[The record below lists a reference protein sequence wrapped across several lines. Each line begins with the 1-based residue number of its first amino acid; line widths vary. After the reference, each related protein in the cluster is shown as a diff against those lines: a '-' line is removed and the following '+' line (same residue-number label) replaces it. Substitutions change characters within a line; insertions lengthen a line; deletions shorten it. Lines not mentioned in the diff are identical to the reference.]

1 MRLAL
6 LTILSASAALA
17 VLPSAKHATL
27 VSSEPAANSRLASPP
42 TQVRLVYSEPIEGKL
57 AKVTIVPV
65 TGTPI
70 VLRAGGDPRD
80 VHAVIAPVDAL
91 GAGSYKVEWRVVSAD
106 GHPVDGSFTFAV
118 GDTTVRDTTVGTP
131 PASVTPPPQSA
142 SPEPQ
147 ASPEV
152 WGPAAFGAPIIPAVL
167 RGAGLGALMAA
178 AGLLLFMAGAKP
190 NAAQRGDGRLRS
202 VTTVFAAAAT
212 ILLGAHLVTWL
223 INTSPDLRFDPDWAP
238 SALGTTVGRIELWR
252 VGLTI
257 LALWAWWLARRT
269 RLALA
274 FAAGA
279 VAVSGAVGHSA
290 AIAPAWAVPAK
301 AIHLL
306 ASAVWV
312 GGLLWLLIRPAG
324 DDVLLFAADAD
335 RVSSRALWGVIAIAF
350 TGVVQTR
357 LFLDS
362 WSGLV
367 TSAYG
372 LLVLAKTAGLLVLVA
387 FGAYNRQRVMP
398 GLATAP
404 NASEAATLRA
414 SVTREL
420 VVVALVI
427 LLGGLL
433 AYVPPPSESEANM
446 SWSPSL
452 FPSQHATS

>member
-1 MRLAL
+1 
-6 LTILSASAALA
+6 
-17 VLPSAKHATL
+17 
-27 VSSEPAANSRLASPP
+27 
-42 TQVRLVYSEPIEGKL
+42 
-57 AKVTIVPV
+57 
-65 TGTPI
+65 
-70 VLRAGGDPRD
+70 
-80 VHAVIAPVDAL
+80 
-91 GAGSYKVEWRVVSAD
+91 VSAD
-106 GHPVDGSFTFAV
+106 GHPVDGTFSFTV
-118 GDTTVRDTTVGTP
+118 GDTTVGAAPAPVAPAP
-131 PASVTPPPQSA
+131 PAQPKPR
-142 SPEPQ
+142 EE
-147 ASPEV
+147 PEV
-152 WGPAAFGAPIIPAVL
+152 WGPAAFGAPIVPAVL
-167 RGAGLGALMAA
+167 RGTGLGALMAA
-178 AGLLLFMAGAKP
+178 TGLLLFMAGAKP
-190 NAAQRGDGRLRS
+190 NAAQRDDARVRS
-202 VTTVFAAAAT
+202 ATTAFAVAAP

-223 INTSPDLRFDPDWAP
+223 INTSPDLKFDPDWAV
-238 SALGTTVGRIELWR
+238 SALGTTVGKIELWR

-279 VAVSGAVGHSA
+279 VVVSGAVGHSA

-306 ASAVWV
+306 ASAIWV

-324 DDVLLFAADAD
+324 DDVLLFATDAD
-335 RVSSRALWGVIAIAF
+335 RVSSRALWGVVAIAF

-398 GLATAP
+398 RLTMAPSAT
-404 NASEAATLRA
+404 EAGVLRS
-414 SVTREL
+414 SVVRE
-420 VVVALVI
+420 VVVIVIVI

-433 AYVPPPSESEANM
+433 AYVPPPGESEAGM
-446 SWSPSL
+446 SSAPSR
-452 FPSQHATS
+452 FPSQQARS

>member
-1 MRLAL
+1 MRLVS
-6 LTILSASAALA
+6 LTVLSASAALA
-17 VLPSAKHATL
+17 ILPSAKHATL
-27 VSSEPAANSRLASPP
+27 VSSEPAANSHLASPP
-42 TQVRLVYSEPIEGKL
+42 TRVRLVYSEPIEGKL
-57 AKVTIVPV
+57 AKVTIVPA
-65 TGTPI
+65 TAAPI
-70 VLRAGGDPRD
+70 VLRAGADPRD

-91 GAGSYKVEWRVVSAD
+91 GPGSYKVEWRVVSAD
-106 GHPVDGSFTFAV
+106 GHPVDGTFSFTV
-118 GDTTVRDTTVGTP
+118 GDTTVSAPAAPLTP
-131 PASVTPPPQSA
+131 PQPAQPAPR
-142 SPEPQ
+142 EE
-147 ASPEV
+147 PEV
-152 WGPAAFGAPIIPAVL
+152 WGPAAFGAPIIPAML

-178 AGLLLFMAGAKP
+178 TGLLLFMAGAKP
-190 NAAQRGDGRLRS
+190 NAAQRGDARVRS
-202 VTTVFAAAAT
+202 ATTAFAIAAPV
-212 ILLGAHLVTWL
+212 LLGVHLVTWL
-223 INTSPDLRFDPDWAP
+223 INTSPDLKFDPAWAA
-238 SALGTTVGRIELWR
+238 SALTTTVGQIELWR

-279 VAVSGAVGHSA
+279 VVVSGAVGHPA

-306 ASAVWV
+306 ASAIWL

-324 DDVLLFAADAD
+324 DDLLLLVEDAN
-335 RVSSRALWGVIAIAF
+335 RVSSRALWAVIAIAF

-398 GLATAP
+398 RLTTA
-404 NASEAATLRA
+404 ASMTEVATLRS
-414 SVTREL
+414 SVVGE
-420 VVVALVI
+420 VVVIAIVV

-433 AYVPPPSESEANM
+433 AYVPPPSETEGGM
-446 SWSPSL
+446 SSTPS
-452 FPSQHATS
+452 FVRSQHATS

>member
-1 MRLAL
+1 MRLVS
-6 LTILSASAALA
+6 LTVLSASAALA
-17 VLPSAKHATL
+17 ILPSAKHATL
-27 VSSEPAANSRLASPP
+27 VSSEPAANSHLASPP
-42 TQVRLVYSEPIEGKL
+42 TRVRLVYSEPIEGKL
-57 AKVTIVPV
+57 AKVTIVPA
-65 TGTPI
+65 TAAPI
-70 VLRAGGDPRD
+70 VLRAGADPRD

-91 GAGSYKVEWRVVSAD
+91 GPGTYKVEWRVVSAD
-106 GHPVDGSFTFAV
+106 GHPVDGTFSFTV
-118 GDTTVRDTTVGTP
+118 GDTTVSAPAAPLTP
-131 PASVTPPPQSA
+131 PQPAQPAPR
-142 SPEPQ
+142 EE
-147 ASPEV
+147 PEV
-152 WGPAAFGAPIIPAVL
+152 WGPAAFGAPIIPAML

-178 AGLLLFMAGAKP
+178 TGLLLFMAGAKP
-190 NAAQRGDGRLRS
+190 NAAQRGDARVRS
-202 VTTVFAAAAT
+202 ATTAFAIAAPV
-212 ILLGAHLVTWL
+212 LLGVHLVTWL
-223 INTSPDLRFDPDWAP
+223 INTSPDLKFDPAWAA
-238 SALGTTVGRIELWR
+238 SALTTTVGQIELWR

-279 VAVSGAVGHSA
+279 VVVSGAVGHPA

-306 ASAVWV
+306 ASAIWL

-324 DDVLLFAADAD
+324 DDLLLLVEDAN
-335 RVSSRALWGVIAIAF
+335 RVSSRALWAVIAIAF

-398 GLATAP
+398 RLTTA
-404 NASEAATLRA
+404 ASMTEVATLRS
-414 SVTREL
+414 SVVGE
-420 VVVALVI
+420 VVVIAIVV

-433 AYVPPPSESEANM
+433 AYVPPPSETEGGM
-446 SWSPSL
+446 SSTPS
-452 FPSQHATS
+452 FVRSQHATS

>member
-1 MRLAL
+1 MRLVF
-6 LTILSASAALA
+6 LTLLSASAALA
-17 VLPSAKHATL
+17 ILPSTKHATL
-27 VSSEPAANSRLASPP
+27 VSSEPPANSHLASAP
-42 TQVRLVYSEPIEGKL
+42 TRVRLVYSEPIEGKL
-57 AKVTIVPV
+57 AKVSIVPA
-65 TGTPI
+65 TGAPI
-70 VLRAGGDPRD
+70 VLRAGADPRD

-91 GAGSYKVEWRVVSAD
+91 GPGSYKVQWRVVSAD
-106 GHPVDGSFTFAV
+106 GHPVDGTFSFTV
-118 GDTTVRDTTVGTP
+118 GDTTAGAAPAPLAPAP
-131 PASVTPPPQSA
+131 PAQ
-142 SPEPQ
+142 PEPREE
-147 ASPEV
+147 PEA
-152 WGPAAFGAPIIPAVL
+152 WGPAAFGAPIVPAVL
-167 RGAGLGALMAA
+167 RGTGLGALMAA
-178 AGLLLFMAGAKP
+178 TGLLLFMAGAKP
-190 NAAQRGDGRLRS
+190 NAAQRDDARVRS
-202 VTTVFAAAAT
+202 ATTAFAVAAP

-223 INTSPDLRFDPDWAP
+223 INTSPDLKFDPDWAV
-238 SALGTTVGRIELWR
+238 SALGTTVGKIELWR

-279 VAVSGAVGHSA
+279 VVVSGAVGHSA

-306 ASAVWV
+306 ASAIWV

-324 DDVLLFAADAD
+324 DDVLLFATDAD
-335 RVSSRALWGVIAIAF
+335 RVSSRALWGVVAIAF

-362 WSGLV
+362 WAGLV

-398 GLATAP
+398 RLTTAP
-404 NASEAATLRA
+404 SATEAGVLRS
-414 SVTREL
+414 SVVRE
-420 VVVALVI
+420 VVVIVIVI

-433 AYVPPPSESEANM
+433 AYVPPPGESEAGM
-446 SWSPSL
+446 SSAPSR
-452 FPSQHATS
+452 FPSQQARS

>member
-1 MRLAL
+1 MRLVS
-6 LTILSASAALA
+6 LTVLSASAALA
-17 VLPSAKHATL
+17 ILPSAKHATL
-27 VSSEPAANSRLASPP
+27 VSSEPAANSHLASPP
-42 TQVRLVYSEPIEGKL
+42 TRVRLVYSEPIEGKL
-57 AKVTIVPV
+57 AKVSIVPA
-65 TGTPI
+65 TAAPM
-70 VLRAGGDPRD
+70 VLRAGADPRD

-106 GHPVDGSFTFAV
+106 GHPVDGTFSFTV
-118 GDTTVRDTTVGTP
+118 GDTTVSAA
-131 PASVTPPPQSA
+131 PAPVTPSPPTQPA
-142 SPEPQ
+142 SPEE
-147 ASPEV
+147 PEV
-152 WGPAAFGAPIIPAVL
+152 WGPAAFGAPVIPAVL

-178 AGLLLFMAGAKP
+178 AGLLLFLAGAKP
-190 NAAQRGDGRLRS
+190 NAAQRGDARVRS
-202 VTTVFAAAAT
+202 ATTAFAIAAPV
-212 ILLGAHLVTWL
+212 LLGAHLVTWL
-223 INTSPDLRFDPDWAP
+223 INTSPDLKFDPAWAA
-238 SALGTTVGRIELWR
+238 SALTTTVGQIELWR

-279 VAVSGAVGHSA
+279 VVVSGAVGHPA

-306 ASAVWV
+306 ASAIWL

-324 DDVLLFAADAD
+324 DDLLLLVEDAN
-335 RVSSRALWGVIAIAF
+335 RVSSRALWAVIAIAF

-398 GLATAP
+398 RLTTA
-404 NASEAATLRA
+404 ASMTEVATLRS
-414 SVTREL
+414 SVVGE
-420 VVVALVI
+420 VVVIAIVV

-433 AYVPPPSESEANM
+433 AYVPPPSETEGGM
-446 SWSPSL
+446 SSTPS
-452 FPSQHATS
+452 FVRSQHATS

>member
-1 MRLAL
+1 MRLVS
-6 LTILSASAALA
+6 LTVLSASAALA
-17 VLPSAKHATL
+17 VLPSTKHATL
-27 VSSEPAANSRLASPP
+27 VSSEPAANSHLASPP
-42 TQVRLVYSEPIEGKL
+42 TRVRLVYSEPIEGKL
-57 AKVTIVPV
+57 AKVTIVPA
-65 TGTPI
+65 TAAPM
-70 VLRAGGDPRD
+70 VLRAGADPRD

-91 GAGSYKVEWRVVSAD
+91 GPGTYKVEWRVVSAD
-106 GHPVDGSFTFAV
+106 GHPVDGTFSFTV
-118 GDTTVRDTTVGTP
+118 GDTTVSAPAAPLTP
-131 PASVTPPPQSA
+131 PQPAQPAPR
-142 SPEPQ
+142 EE
-147 ASPEV
+147 PEV
-152 WGPAAFGAPIIPAVL
+152 WGPAAFGAPIIPAML

-178 AGLLLFMAGAKP
+178 TGLLLFMAGAKP
-190 NAAQRGDGRLRS
+190 NAAQRGDARVRS
-202 VTTVFAAAAT
+202 ATTAFAIAAPV
-212 ILLGAHLVTWL
+212 LLGVHLVTWL
-223 INTSPDLRFDPDWAP
+223 INTSPDLKFDPAWAA
-238 SALGTTVGRIELWR
+238 SALTTTVGQIELWR

-279 VAVSGAVGHSA
+279 VVVSGAVGHPA

-306 ASAVWV
+306 ASAIWV

-324 DDVLLFAADAD
+324 DDLLLLVEDAN
-335 RVSSRALWGVIAIAF
+335 RVSSRALWAVIAIAF

-398 GLATAP
+398 RLTTA
-404 NASEAATLRA
+404 ASMTEVATLRS
-414 SVTREL
+414 SVVGE
-420 VVVALVI
+420 VVVIAIVV

-433 AYVPPPSESEANM
+433 AYVPPPSETEGGM
-446 SWSPSL
+446 SSTPS
-452 FPSQHATS
+452 FVRSQHATS

>member
-1 MRLAL
+1 MRLVF
-6 LTILSASAALA
+6 LTVLSASAALA
-17 VLPSAKHATL
+17 VLPSTKHATL
-27 VSSEPAANSRLASPP
+27 VSSEPAADSHLASPP
-42 TQVRLVYSEPIEGKL
+42 TRVRLVYSEPIEGKL
-57 AKVTIVPV
+57 AKVTIVPA
-65 TGTPI
+65 TAAPI
-70 VLRAGGDPRD
+70 VLRAGADPRD

-91 GAGSYKVEWRVVSAD
+91 GPGTYKVEWRVVSAD
-106 GHPVDGSFTFAV
+106 GHPVDGTFSFTV
-118 GDTTVRDTTVGTP
+118 GDTTVSAPAAPLTP
-131 PASVTPPPQSA
+131 PQPAQPAPR
-142 SPEPQ
+142 EE
-147 ASPEV
+147 PEV
-152 WGPAAFGAPIIPAVL
+152 WGPAAFGAPIIPAML

-178 AGLLLFMAGAKP
+178 TGLLLFMAGAKP
-190 NAAQRGDGRLRS
+190 NAAQRGDARVRS
-202 VTTVFAAAAT
+202 ATTAFAIAAPV
-212 ILLGAHLVTWL
+212 LLGVHLVTWL
-223 INTSPDLRFDPDWAP
+223 INTSPDLKFDPAWAA
-238 SALGTTVGRIELWR
+238 SALTTTVGQIELWR

-279 VAVSGAVGHSA
+279 VVVSGAVGHPA

-306 ASAVWV
+306 ASAIWL

-324 DDVLLFAADAD
+324 DDLLLLVEDAN
-335 RVSSRALWGVIAIAF
+335 RVSSRALWAVIAIAF

-398 GLATAP
+398 RLTTA
-404 NASEAATLRA
+404 ASMTEVATLRS
-414 SVTREL
+414 SVVGE
-420 VVVALVI
+420 VVVIAIVV

-433 AYVPPPSESEANM
+433 AYVPPPSETEGGM
-446 SWSPSL
+446 SSTPS
-452 FPSQHATS
+452 FVRSQHATS

>member
-1 MRLAL
+1 MRLVS
-6 LTILSASAALA
+6 LTVLSASAALA
-17 VLPSAKHATL
+17 ILPSAKHATL
-27 VSSEPAANSRLASPP
+27 VSSEPVANSHLASPP
-42 TQVRLVYSEPIEGKL
+42 TRVRLVYSEPIEGKL
-57 AKVTIVPV
+57 AKVTIVPA
-65 TGTPI
+65 TAAPM
-70 VLRAGGDPRD
+70 VLRAGADPRD

-91 GAGSYKVEWRVVSAD
+91 GPGSYKVEWRVVSAD
-106 GHPVDGSFTFAV
+106 GHPVDGTFSFTV
-118 GDTTVRDTTVGTP
+118 GDTTVSAPAAPLTP
-131 PASVTPPPQSA
+131 PQPAQPAPR
-142 SPEPQ
+142 EE
-147 ASPEV
+147 PEV
-152 WGPAAFGAPIIPAVL
+152 WGPAAFGAPIIPAML

-178 AGLLLFMAGAKP
+178 TGLLLFMAGAKP
-190 NAAQRGDGRLRS
+190 NAAQRGDARVRS
-202 VTTVFAAAAT
+202 ATTAFAIAAPV
-212 ILLGAHLVTWL
+212 LLGVHLVTWL
-223 INTSPDLRFDPDWAP
+223 INTSPDLKFDPAWAA
-238 SALGTTVGRIELWR
+238 SALTTTVGQIELWR

-279 VAVSGAVGHSA
+279 VVVSGAVGHPA

-306 ASAVWV
+306 ASAIWL

-324 DDVLLFAADAD
+324 DDLLLLVEDAN
-335 RVSSRALWGVIAIAF
+335 RVSSRALWAVIAIAF

-398 GLATAP
+398 RLTTA
-404 NASEAATLRA
+404 ASMTEVATLRS
-414 SVTREL
+414 SVVGE
-420 VVVALVI
+420 VVVIAIVV

-433 AYVPPPSESEANM
+433 AYVPPPSETEGGM
-446 SWSPSL
+446 SSTPS
-452 FPSQHATS
+452 FVRSQHATS

>member
-1 MRLAL
+1 MRLVS
-6 LTILSASAALA
+6 LTVLSASAALA
-17 VLPSAKHATL
+17 ILPSAKHATL
-27 VSSEPAANSRLASPP
+27 VSSEPAANSHLASPP
-42 TQVRLVYSEPIEGKL
+42 TRVRLVYSEPIEGKL
-57 AKVTIVPV
+57 AKVTIVPA
-65 TGTPI
+65 TAAPI
-70 VLRAGGDPRD
+70 VLRAGADPRD

-91 GAGSYKVEWRVVSAD
+91 GPGSYKVEWRVVSAD
-106 GHPVDGSFTFAV
+106 GHPVDGTFSFTV
-118 GDTTVRDTTVGTP
+118 GDTTVSAPAAPLTP
-131 PASVTPPPQSA
+131 PQPAQPAPR
-142 SPEPQ
+142 EE
-147 ASPEV
+147 PEV
-152 WGPAAFGAPIIPAVL
+152 WGPAAFGAPIIPAML

-178 AGLLLFMAGAKP
+178 TGLLLFMAGAKP
-190 NAAQRGDGRLRS
+190 NAAQRGDARVRS
-202 VTTVFAAAAT
+202 ATTACAIAAPV
-212 ILLGAHLVTWL
+212 LLGVHLVTWL
-223 INTSPDLRFDPDWAP
+223 INTSPDLKFDPAWAA
-238 SALGTTVGRIELWR
+238 SALTTTVGQIELWR

-279 VAVSGAVGHSA
+279 VVVSGAVGHPA

-306 ASAVWV
+306 ASAIWL

-324 DDVLLFAADAD
+324 DDLLLLVEDAN
-335 RVSSRALWGVIAIAF
+335 RVSSRALWAVIAIAF

-398 GLATAP
+398 RLTTA
-404 NASEAATLRA
+404 ASMTEVATLRS
-414 SVTREL
+414 SVVGE
-420 VVVALVI
+420 VVVIAIVV

-433 AYVPPPSESEANM
+433 AYVPPPSETEGGM
-446 SWSPSL
+446 SSTPS
-452 FPSQHATS
+452 FVRSQHATS

>member
-1 MRLAL
+1 MRLVF
-6 LTILSASAALA
+6 LTVLSASAALA
-17 VLPSAKHATL
+17 VLPSTKHATL
-27 VSSEPAANSRLASPP
+27 VSSEPVANSHLASPP
-42 TQVRLVYSEPIEGKL
+42 TRVRLVYSEPIEGKL
-57 AKVTIVPV
+57 AKVTIVPA
-65 TGTPI
+65 TAAPI
-70 VLRAGGDPRD
+70 VLRAGADPRD

-91 GAGSYKVEWRVVSAD
+91 GPGSYKVEWRVVSAD
-106 GHPVDGSFTFAV
+106 GHPVDGTFSFTV
-118 GDTTVRDTTVGTP
+118 GDTTVSAPAAPLTP
-131 PASVTPPPQSA
+131 PQPAQPAPR
-142 SPEPQ
+142 EE
-147 ASPEV
+147 PEV
-152 WGPAAFGAPIIPAVL
+152 WGPAAFGAPIIPAML

-178 AGLLLFMAGAKP
+178 TGLLLFMAGAKP
-190 NAAQRGDGRLRS
+190 NAAQRGDARVRS
-202 VTTVFAAAAT
+202 ATTAFAIAAPV
-212 ILLGAHLVTWL
+212 LLGVHLVTWL
-223 INTSPDLRFDPDWAP
+223 INTSPDLKFDPAWAA
-238 SALGTTVGRIELWR
+238 SALTTTVGQIELWR

-279 VAVSGAVGHSA
+279 VVVSGAVGHPA

-306 ASAVWV
+306 ASAIWL

-324 DDVLLFAADAD
+324 DDLLLLVEDAN
-335 RVSSRALWGVIAIAF
+335 RVSSRALWAVIAIAF

-398 GLATAP
+398 RLTTA
-404 NASEAATLRA
+404 ASMTEVATLRS
-414 SVTREL
+414 SVVGE
-420 VVVALVI
+420 VVVIAIVV

-433 AYVPPPSESEANM
+433 AYVPPPSETEGGM
-446 SWSPSL
+446 SSTPS
-452 FPSQHATS
+452 FVRSQHATS

>member
-1 MRLAL
+1 MRLVS
-6 LTILSASAALA
+6 LTVLSASAALA
-17 VLPSAKHATL
+17 ILPSAKHATL
-27 VSSEPAANSRLASPP
+27 VSSEPAANSHLASPP
-42 TQVRLVYSEPIEGKL
+42 TRVRLVYSEPIEGKL
-57 AKVTIVPV
+57 AKVTIVPA
-65 TGTPI
+65 TAAPM
-70 VLRAGGDPRD
+70 VLRAGADPRD

-91 GAGSYKVEWRVVSAD
+91 GPGSYKVEWRVVSAD
-106 GHPVDGSFTFAV
+106 GHPVDGTFSFTV
-118 GDTTVRDTTVGTP
+118 GDTTVSAPAAPLTP
-131 PASVTPPPQSA
+131 PQPAQPAPR
-142 SPEPQ
+142 EE
-147 ASPEV
+147 PEV
-152 WGPAAFGAPIIPAVL
+152 WGPAAFGAPIIPAML

-178 AGLLLFMAGAKP
+178 TGLLLFMAGAKP
-190 NAAQRGDGRLRS
+190 NAAQRGDARVRS
-202 VTTVFAAAAT
+202 ATTACAIAAPV
-212 ILLGAHLVTWL
+212 LLGVHLVTWL
-223 INTSPDLRFDPDWAP
+223 INTSPDLKFDPAWAA
-238 SALGTTVGRIELWR
+238 SALTTTVGQIELWR

-279 VAVSGAVGHSA
+279 VVVSGAVGHPA

-306 ASAVWV
+306 ASAIWL

-324 DDVLLFAADAD
+324 DDLLLLVGDAN
-335 RVSSRALWGVIAIAF
+335 RVSSRALWAVIAIAF

-398 GLATAP
+398 RLTTA
-404 NASEAATLRA
+404 ASMTEVATLRS
-414 SVTREL
+414 SVVGE
-420 VVVALVI
+420 VVVIAIVV

-433 AYVPPPSESEANM
+433 AYVPPPSETEGGM
-446 SWSPSL
+446 SSTPS
-452 FPSQHATS
+452 FVRSQHATS

>member
-1 MRLAL
+1 MRLVS
-6 LTILSASAALA
+6 LTVLSASAALA
-17 VLPSAKHATL
+17 ILPSAKHATL
-27 VSSEPAANSRLASPP
+27 VSSEPAANSHLASPP
-42 TQVRLVYSEPIEGKL
+42 TRVRLVYSEPIEGKL
-57 AKVTIVPV
+57 AKVSIVPA
-65 TGTPI
+65 TAAPM
-70 VLRAGGDPRD
+70 VLRAGADPRD

-106 GHPVDGSFTFAV
+106 GHAVDGTFSFTV
-118 GDTTVRDTTVGTP
+118 GDTTVSAA
-131 PASVTPPPQSA
+131 PAPVTPSPPTQPA
-142 SPEPQ
+142 SPEE
-147 ASPEV
+147 PEV
-152 WGPAAFGAPIIPAVL
+152 WGPAAFGAPVIPAVL

-178 AGLLLFMAGAKP
+178 AGLLLFLAGAKP
-190 NAAQRGDGRLRS
+190 NAAQRGDARVRS
-202 VTTVFAAAAT
+202 ATTAFAIAAPV
-212 ILLGAHLVTWL
+212 LLGAHLVTWL
-223 INTSPDLRFDPDWAP
+223 INTSPDLKFDPAWAA
-238 SALGTTVGRIELWR
+238 SALTTTVGQIELWR

-269 RLALA
+269 RVALAL
-274 FAAGA
+274 AAGA
-279 VAVSGAVGHSA
+279 VVVSGAVGHPA

-306 ASAVWV
+306 ASAIWL

-324 DDVLLFAADAD
+324 DDLLLLVEDAN
-335 RVSSRALWGVIAIAF
+335 RVSSRALWAVIAIAF

-398 GLATAP
+398 RLTTA
-404 NASEAATLRA
+404 ASMTEVATLRS
-414 SVTREL
+414 SVVGE
-420 VVVALVI
+420 VVVIAIVV

-433 AYVPPPSESEANM
+433 AYVPPPSETEGGM
-446 SWSPSL
+446 SSTPS
-452 FPSQHATS
+452 FVRSQHATS

>member
-1 MRLAL
+1 MRLVF
-6 LTILSASAALA
+6 LTVLSASAALA
-17 VLPSAKHATL
+17 VLPSTKHATL
-27 VSSEPAANSRLASPP
+27 VSSEPAADSHLASPP
-42 TQVRLVYSEPIEGKL
+42 TRVRLVYSEPIEGKL
-57 AKVTIVPV
+57 AKVTIVPA
-65 TGTPI
+65 TAAPI
-70 VLRAGGDPRD
+70 VLRAGADPRD

-91 GAGSYKVEWRVVSAD
+91 GPGSYKVEWRVVSAD
-106 GHPVDGSFTFAV
+106 GHPVDGTFSFTV
-118 GDTTVRDTTVGTP
+118 GDTTVSAPAAPLTP
-131 PASVTPPPQSA
+131 PQPAQPAPR
-142 SPEPQ
+142 EE
-147 ASPEV
+147 PEV
-152 WGPAAFGAPIIPAVL
+152 WGPAAFGAPIIPAML

-178 AGLLLFMAGAKP
+178 TGLLLFMAGAKP
-190 NAAQRGDGRLRS
+190 NAAQRGDARVRS
-202 VTTVFAAAAT
+202 ATTAFAIAAPV
-212 ILLGAHLVTWL
+212 LLGVHLVTWL
-223 INTSPDLRFDPDWAP
+223 INTSPDLKFDPAWAA
-238 SALGTTVGRIELWR
+238 SALTTTVGQIELWR

-279 VAVSGAVGHSA
+279 VVVSGAVGHPA

-306 ASAVWV
+306 ASAIWL

-324 DDVLLFAADAD
+324 DDLLLLVEDAN
-335 RVSSRALWGVIAIAF
+335 RVSSRALWAVIAIAF

-398 GLATAP
+398 RLTTA
-404 NASEAATLRA
+404 ASMTEVATLRS
-414 SVTREL
+414 SVVGE
-420 VVVALVI
+420 VVVIAIVV

-433 AYVPPPSESEANM
+433 AYVPPPSETEGGM
-446 SWSPSL
+446 SSTPS
-452 FPSQHATS
+452 FVRSQHATS

>member
-6 LTILSASAALA
+6 LTLLSASAALA
-17 VLPSAKHATL
+17 ILPSAKHATL
-27 VSSEPAANSRLASPP
+27 VSSEPAANSRLATAP

-57 AKVTIVPV
+57 AKVSIVPAS
-65 TGTPI
+65 GTPI

-91 GAGSYKVEWRVVSAD
+91 GTGSYKVEWRVVSAD
-106 GHPVDGSFTFAV
+106 GHPVDGSFSFTV
-118 GDTTVRDTTVGTP
+118 GDTTAVAPVA
-131 PASVTPPPQSA
+131 PAAPVIPPQTA
-142 SPEPQ
+142 QPEPREE
-147 ASPEV
+147 PEV
-152 WGPAAFGAPIIPAVL
+152 WGPAAVGAPLIPAVL
-167 RGAGLGALMAA
+167 RGTGLGALAA
-178 AGLLLFMAGAKP
+178 MAGLLLFMAGAKP
-190 NAAQRGDGRLRS
+190 NAAQRGDARLRS
-202 VTTVFAAAAT
+202 VTTAFAIAAPV
-212 ILLGAHLVTWL
+212 LLGAHLVTWL
-223 INTSPDLRFDPDWAP
+223 INTSPDLTFDPAWAA
-238 SALGTTVGRIELWR
+238 SALTTTVGKIELCR

-269 RLALA
+269 RLALL
-274 FAAGA
+274 FAASA
-279 VAVSGAVGHSA
+279 VVVSGAVGHSA

-306 ASAVWV
+306 ATAVWV

-335 RVSSRALWGVIAIAF
+335 RVSSRALWAVVAVAF

-398 GLATAP
+398 RLTAAPDATEV
-404 NASEAATLRA
+404 SVLRA
-414 SVTREL
+414 SVAREI
-420 VVVALVI
+420 VVAAIVI

-433 AYVPPPSESEANM
+433 AYVPPPNETEGGM
-446 SWSPSL
+446 SSDASLPSL
-452 FPSQHATS
+452 SQQPTS

>member
-1 MRLAL
+1 MRLVF
-6 LTILSASAALA
+6 LTVLSASAALA
-17 VLPSAKHATL
+17 VLPSTKHATL
-27 VSSEPAANSRLASPP
+27 VSSEPAANSHLASPP
-42 TQVRLVYSEPIEGKL
+42 TRVRLVYSEPIEGKL
-57 AKVTIVPV
+57 AKVTIVPA
-65 TGTPI
+65 TAAPI
-70 VLRAGGDPRD
+70 VLRAGADPRD

-91 GAGSYKVEWRVVSAD
+91 GPGSYKVEWRVVSAD
-106 GHPVDGSFTFAV
+106 GHPVDGTFSFTV
-118 GDTTVRDTTVGTP
+118 GDTTVSAPAAPLTP
-131 PASVTPPPQSA
+131 PQPAQPAPR
-142 SPEPQ
+142 EE
-147 ASPEV
+147 PEV
-152 WGPAAFGAPIIPAVL
+152 WGPAAFGAPIIPAML

-178 AGLLLFMAGAKP
+178 TGLLLFMAGAKP
-190 NAAQRGDGRLRS
+190 NAAQRGDARVRS
-202 VTTVFAAAAT
+202 ATTAFAIAAPV
-212 ILLGAHLVTWL
+212 LLGVHLVTWL
-223 INTSPDLRFDPDWAP
+223 INTSPDLKFDPAWAA
-238 SALGTTVGRIELWR
+238 SALTTTVGQIELWR

-279 VAVSGAVGHSA
+279 VVVSGAVGHPA

-306 ASAVWV
+306 ASAIWL

-324 DDVLLFAADAD
+324 DDLLLLVEDAN
-335 RVSSRALWGVIAIAF
+335 RVSSRALWAVIAIAF

-398 GLATAP
+398 RLTTA
-404 NASEAATLRA
+404 ASMTEVATLRS
-414 SVTREL
+414 SVVGE
-420 VVVALVI
+420 VVVIAIVV

-433 AYVPPPSESEANM
+433 AYVPPPSETEGGM
-446 SWSPSL
+446 SSTPS
-452 FPSQHATS
+452 FVRSQHATS

>member
-17 VLPSAKHATL
+17 ILPSAKHATL
-27 VSSEPAANSRLASPP
+27 VSSEPAANSRLATAP
-42 TQVRLVYSEPIEGKL
+42 TQIRLVYSEPIEGKL
-57 AKVTIVPV
+57 AKVSLVPAS
-65 TGTPI
+65 GTPI

-91 GAGSYKVEWRVVSAD
+91 SAGTYKVEWRVVSAD
-106 GHPVDGSFTFAV
+106 GHPVDGSFSFTV
-118 GDTTVRDTTVGTP
+118 GDTTVGTP
-131 PASVTPPPQSA
+131 IAPVAPPQTAQS
-142 SPEPQ
+142 EPREE
-147 ASPEV
+147 AEV
-152 WGPAAFGAPIIPAVL
+152 WGPAAFGAPLIPAVL
-167 RGAGLGALMAA
+167 RGTGLGALMATV
-178 AGLLLFMAGAKP
+178 GLLLFMAAAKP
-190 NAAQRGDGRLRS
+190 NAAQHGDRRLRS
-202 VTTVFAAAAT
+202 VTTAFAVAAPV
-212 ILLGAHLVTWL
+212 LLGAHLVTWL
-223 INTSPDLRFDPDWAP
+223 INTSPDLKFDPAWAA
-238 SALGTTVGRIELWR
+238 SALGTTVGKIELWR

-269 RLALA
+269 RLALL
-274 FAAGA
+274 FAAAA
-279 VAVSGAVGHSA
+279 VVVSGAVGHSA

-306 ASAVWV
+306 ASAIWV

-324 DDVLLFAADAD
+324 DDVQLFATDAD
-335 RVSSRALWGVIAIAF
+335 RVSSRALWAVIAVAF

-398 GLATAP
+398 RLTAEP
-404 NASEAATLRA
+404 NGTEVGVLRA
-414 SVTREL
+414 SVTREI
-420 VVVALVI
+420 VVVAIVI

-433 AYVPPPSESEANM
+433 AYVPPPNETEAGM
-446 SWSPSL
+446 SSAAPVPAL
-452 FPSQHATS
+452 SQQDTS

>member
-1 MRLAL
+1 MRLVS
-6 LTILSASAALA
+6 LTVLSASAALA
-17 VLPSAKHATL
+17 ILPSAKHATL
-27 VSSEPAANSRLASPP
+27 VSSEPAANSHLASPP
-42 TQVRLVYSEPIEGKL
+42 TRVRLVYSEPIEGKL
-57 AKVTIVPV
+57 AKVTIVPA
-65 TGTPI
+65 TAAPM
-70 VLRAGGDPRD
+70 VLRAGADPRD

-106 GHPVDGSFTFAV
+106 GHPVDGTFSFTV
-118 GDTTVRDTTVGTP
+118 GDTTVSAA
-131 PASVTPPPQSA
+131 PAPVTPSPPTQPA
-142 SPEPQ
+142 SPEE
-147 ASPEV
+147 PEV

-178 AGLLLFMAGAKP
+178 AGLLLFLAGAKP
-190 NAAQRGDGRLRS
+190 NAAQRGDARVRS
-202 VTTVFAAAAT
+202 ATTAFAIAAPV
-212 ILLGAHLVTWL
+212 LLGAHLVTWL
-223 INTSPDLRFDPDWAP
+223 INTSPDLKFDPAWAA
-238 SALGTTVGRIELWR
+238 SALTTTVGQIELWR

-279 VAVSGAVGHSA
+279 VVVSGAVGHPA

-306 ASAVWV
+306 ASAIWL

-324 DDVLLFAADAD
+324 DDLLLLVEDAN
-335 RVSSRALWGVIAIAF
+335 RVSSRALWAVIAIAF

-398 GLATAP
+398 RLTTA
-404 NASEAATLRA
+404 ASMTEVATLRS
-414 SVTREL
+414 SVVGE
-420 VVVALVI
+420 VVVIAIVV

-433 AYVPPPSESEANM
+433 AYVPPPSETEGGM
-446 SWSPSL
+446 SSTPS
-452 FPSQHATS
+452 FVRSQHATS

>member
-1 MRLAL
+1 MRLVL
-6 LTILSASAALA
+6 LTVLSASAALA
-17 VLPSAKHATL
+17 IPPSAKHATL
-27 VSSEPAANSRLASPP
+27 VSSEPGANSHLASPP
-42 TQVRLVYSEPIEGKL
+42 TRVRLVYSEPIEGKL
-57 AKVTIVPV
+57 AKVTIVPAS
-65 TGTPI
+65 GAPI

-80 VHAVIAPVDAL
+80 VHSVIAPLDAL
-91 GAGSYKVEWRVVSAD
+91 SPGSYKVEWRVVSAD
-106 GHPVDGSFTFAV
+106 GHRVDGTFSFTV
-118 GDTTVRDTTVGTP
+118 GDTTVGAPPAPLTP
-131 PASVTPPPQSA
+131 PEPAQ
-142 SPEPQ
+142 PEPKEE
-147 ASPEV
+147 AEV

-178 AGLLLFMAGAKP
+178 TGLLLFLAGAGP
-190 NAAQRGDGRLRS
+190 NAAQRGDARVRS
-202 VTTVFAAAAT
+202 ATTAFVVAAP
-212 ILLGAHLVTWL
+212 ILLAAHLLTWL
-223 INTSPDLRFDPDWAP
+223 INTSPDLKFDPNWAA
-238 SALGTTVGRIELWR
+238 SALSTTVGRIELTR

-257 LALWAWWLARRT
+257 LLVWAWSLARRT

-279 VAVSGAVGHSA
+279 VVVSGAVGHSA

-306 ASAVWV
+306 ASAIWV

-324 DDVLLFAADAD
+324 DDVLQFATDAD
-335 RVSSRALWGVIAIAF
+335 RVSSRALWAVIAIAF

-362 WSGLV
+362 WSALV

-398 GLATAP
+398 RLTASP
-404 NASEAATLRA
+404 NAMEVGVLRS
-414 SVTREL
+414 SVVRE
-420 VVVALVI
+420 VVVIAIVI

-433 AYVPPPSESEANM
+433 AYVPPPSETEAGM
-446 SWSPSL
+446 SFAPSPS
-452 FPSQHATS
+452 SQQATS

>member
-1 MRLAL
+1 MRLVS
-6 LTILSASAALA
+6 LTVLSASAALA
-17 VLPSAKHATL
+17 VLPSTKHATL
-27 VSSEPAANSRLASPP
+27 VSSEPAANSHLASPP
-42 TQVRLVYSEPIEGKL
+42 TRVRLVYSEPIEGKL
-57 AKVTIVPV
+57 AKVTIVPA
-65 TGTPI
+65 TAAPI
-70 VLRAGGDPRD
+70 VLRAGADPRD

-91 GAGSYKVEWRVVSAD
+91 GPGSYKVEWRVVSAD
-106 GHPVDGSFTFAV
+106 GHPVDGTFSFTV
-118 GDTTVRDTTVGTP
+118 GDTTVSAPAAPLTP
-131 PASVTPPPQSA
+131 PQPAQPAPR
-142 SPEPQ
+142 EE
-147 ASPEV
+147 PEV
-152 WGPAAFGAPIIPAVL
+152 WGPAAFGAPIIPAML

-178 AGLLLFMAGAKP
+178 TGLLLFMAGAKP
-190 NAAQRGDGRLRS
+190 NAAQRGDARVRS
-202 VTTVFAAAAT
+202 ATTACAIAAPV
-212 ILLGAHLVTWL
+212 LLGVHLVTWL
-223 INTSPDLRFDPDWAP
+223 INTSPDLKFDPAWAA
-238 SALGTTVGRIELWR
+238 SALTTTVGQIELWR
-252 VGLTI
+252 VALTI

-279 VAVSGAVGHSA
+279 VVVSGAVGHPA

-306 ASAVWV
+306 ASAIWL

-324 DDVLLFAADAD
+324 DDLLLLVEDAN
-335 RVSSRALWGVIAIAF
+335 RVSSRALWAVIAIAF

-398 GLATAP
+398 RLTTA
-404 NASEAATLRA
+404 ASMTEVATLRS
-414 SVTREL
+414 SVVGE
-420 VVVALVI
+420 VVVIAIVV

-433 AYVPPPSESEANM
+433 AYVPPPSETEGGM
-446 SWSPSL
+446 SSTPS
-452 FPSQHATS
+452 FVRSQHATS